1 MDGILKVPDYDETE
15 AKDALG
21 FDDVELKAAQ
31 SSRAA
36 ARIRCAPAAL
46 LAAAMLLVT
55 AAVLLAFAAGGGPE
69 ARAQP
74 AASANLTTAAGGA
87 EAQATAPCHKPCTIL
102 PECVGARCY
111 GICSGGGGLE
121 LGPCGTEESVEC
133 CTSRPLTIG
142 GRKACSC
149 PMSTC
154 TAHHV
159 SCSSEPPPPP
169 APPPPPPAPPPPI
182 SAAAPAPCRKPC
194 TLPPECHAGHCYVRP
209 CLDLS
214 DLLLGAK
221 RLDPCLH

>member
-1 MDGILKVPDYDETE
+1 MEGILKVPDYDETE

-21 FDDVELKAAQ
+21 FDDVGLSGAQ

-46 LAAAMLLVT
+46 LAAAMVLVA
-55 AAVLLAFAAGGGPE
+55 AAVLLTFAAGGGPE

-74 AASANLTTAAGGA
+74 AASANLTAAGGA
-87 EAQATAPCHKPCTIL
+87 DEATAAPCHKPCTIL